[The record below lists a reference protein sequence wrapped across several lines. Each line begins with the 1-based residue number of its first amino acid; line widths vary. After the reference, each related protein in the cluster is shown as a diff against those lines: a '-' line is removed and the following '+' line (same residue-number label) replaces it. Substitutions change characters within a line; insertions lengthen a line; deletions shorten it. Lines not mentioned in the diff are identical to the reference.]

1 MKLEDQS
8 EKKNKPKPTTQKM
21 KLTPQQEKLLTSKLR
36 RPVHVNYIAHL
47 LRCEVIDAEK
57 LMLDWEEQGIV
68 EEYNPNIS
76 KKYYSLK
83 NNIKQ

>member
-8 EKKNKPKPTTQKM
+8 EKKNKPKPITQKM

-47 LRCEVIDAEK
+47 LRCEVSDAEK

-68 EEYNPNIS
+68 EEYNPNIG

-83 NNIKQ
+83 NNIKE

>member
-1 MKLEDQS
+1 MKFVDLW
-8 EKKNKPKPTTQKM
+8 EKKNKLKTTQKM
-21 KLTPQQEKLLTSKLR
+21 NLTPQQQKLLTSKLR

-47 LRCEVIDAEK
+47 LRCEVSEAEK
-57 LMLDWEEQGIV
+57 LMLDWEEKGIV
-68 EEYNPNIS
+68 EEYNPTIG